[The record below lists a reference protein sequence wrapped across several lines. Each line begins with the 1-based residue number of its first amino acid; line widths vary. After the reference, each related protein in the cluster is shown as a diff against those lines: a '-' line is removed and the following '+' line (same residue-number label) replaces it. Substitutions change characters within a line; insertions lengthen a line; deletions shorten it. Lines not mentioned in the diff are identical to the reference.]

1 MGGEKAA
8 YVVSL
13 SFLLLILGIF
23 MLALM
28 ETPQERVITREPR
41 IVVLPLFGIIDED
54 SAIAFENA
62 IRDVADRPDVV
73 GVVIRI
79 NSPGGFLQPVIR
91 IFNAIRET
99 AQKVPVVAYIDGLG
113 TSGGYYAAVGASH
126 IYASPGSLVGS
137 IGVILVVAPDVK
149 PIGDV
154 IYTGP
159 YKLVGIGRL
168 EYYNFTKAAQ
178 RAFIDSVEEGRGE
191 RLKASREELALAK
204 VYRAETALSLGLI
217 DGVGSI
223 DIAVDRAAELAGVL
237 SYRVEDKT
245 INVSYAKY
253 GTLSINRTALL
264 AIYGVDIRTPRPKL
278 DLQGPGGGE
287 RYVLVDLSHNNWVWT
302 DDVELM
308 TRELVR
314 RGLNVVFA
322 TTRAEFKELLPNAS
336 ALIIYTP
343 WSIYEEDEVR
353 MVAEWANSSE
363 RRLVLIYDPQYG
375 YSHVI
380 NTLAGRFG
388 VFFYDGALLNADSNY
403 VVPLNVYVDIECP
416 SLQGT
421 AIFFGAA
428 PIEYYGDAECR
439 GVGKGDLLGI
449 GSDTYTMLLVKGNVI
464 AVGDQAFMR
473 PWHVTVGINADVL
486 SFIADFISEPA
497 ATRE

>member
-8 YVVSL
+8 YLVSL
-13 SFLLLILGIF
+13 SFLLLILVIF

-28 ETPQERVITREPR
+28 EAPQERVVLREPR
-41 IVVLPLFGIIDED
+41 IVVLPLFGVIDED

-62 IRDVADRPDVV
+62 IRDVADRPDVA
-73 GVVIRI
+73 GVVVRV
-79 NSPGGFLQPVIR
+79 NSPGGFLSPVIR
-91 IFNAIRET
+91 IFNAIKET
-99 AQKVPVVAYIDGLG
+99 SQRVPVVAYIDGLG

-168 EYYNFTKAAQ
+168 EYYNLTRTAQ
-178 RAFIDSVEEGRGE
+178 RMFIDSVREGRGE
-191 RLKASREELALAK
+191 RLKATSEELALAK
-204 VYRAETALSLGLI
+204 VYQAETALSLGLI
-217 DGVGSI
+217 DGIGSI
-223 DIAVDRAAELAGVL
+223 DVAVDKAAELAGVAN
-237 SYRVEDKT
+237 YRVEDRT
-245 INVSYAKY
+245 IDVSYAKY
-253 GTLSINRTALL
+253 GELNVNRTALL

-278 DLQGPGGGE
+278 DVQGPGGGE

-302 DDVELM
+302 DDVELI
-308 TRELVR
+308 TRELVK

-322 TTRAEFKELLPNAS
+322 TTRTEFRELLPNAS

-343 WSIYEEDEVR
+343 WSMYEEDEVR
-353 MVAEWANSSE
+353 MVAEWANSTG
-363 RRLVLIYDPQYG
+363 RRLALVYDPQYG

-380 NTLAGRFG
+380 NTIAGRFG
-388 VFFYDGALLNADSNY
+388 IFFYDGTLLNTDKNY
-403 VVPLNVYVDIECP
+403 VVPLNVYVYVECP
-416 SLQGT
+416 GVQGT

-439 GVGKGDLLGI
+439 GVSEGDLLGI
-449 GSDTYTMLLVKGNVI
+449 GGGTYTMLLVKGNVM

-473 PWHVTVGINADVL
+473 PWHVTVGINAEVL
-486 SFIADFISEPA
+486 SFIADFISNS
-497 ATRE
+497 TLRGG